1 MGCDVWCKLTVTDH
15 YSKHRE
21 LCVCVWV
28 CVCVCECV
36 FLGRGT
42 ALVTL
47 LVYLQFEQEVR
58 LTGELVLGGMTNTC
72 TRSNTV
78 DVLCHTQMRS

>member
-1 MGCDVWCKLTVTDH
+1 MALNSPWNYASVMTAGVPVCV
-15 YSKHRE
+15 
-21 LCVCVWV
+21 CVCVWV

-58 LTGELVLGGMTNTC
+58 LTGELVLGGMTNTY